1 MIVRFI
7 LLDVLIIENSG
18 FLSFIENMLSVL
30 LIEKIKI
37 NNKKIVK
44 MHYSAIKLI
53 IKFINDKMNISVTY
67 I

>member
-18 FLSFIENMLSVL
+18 FLSFYKKMLSVL

-53 IKFINDKMNISVTY
+53 IKFLNDKKNISVTY

>member
-1 MIVRFI
+1 
-7 LLDVLIIENSG
+7 
-18 FLSFIENMLSVL
+18 MLSVL
-30 LIEKIKI
+30 MIEKIKI

-53 IKFINDKMNISVTY
+53 IKFLNDKMNISVTY

>member
-1 MIVRFI
+1 
-7 LLDVLIIENSG
+7 LIIENSG
-18 FLSFIENMLSVL
+18 FMSFYKKMLSVL

-53 IKFINDKMNISVTY
+53 IKFQNDKKNISVTY